1 MTNEQNKV
9 TSDLRVHF
17 LPPITAASLL
27 YVTPGLT
34 LARSHHS
41 IGNARTRREEQE
53 PSKERRKKKGKKK
66 RKEKKNRECVG
77 PAPTTVAPDTAHTF
91 DETAARSP
99 PGPPHPHTPEEN
111 KIK

>member
-53 PSKERRKKKGKKK
+53 PSKERRKKKRKKEKK
-66 RKEKKNRECVG
+66 RKEKQRMRG
-77 PAPTTVAPDTAHTF
+77 ARAHHCG
-91 DETAARSP
+91 A
-99 PGPPHPHTPEEN
+99 
-111 KIK
+111 